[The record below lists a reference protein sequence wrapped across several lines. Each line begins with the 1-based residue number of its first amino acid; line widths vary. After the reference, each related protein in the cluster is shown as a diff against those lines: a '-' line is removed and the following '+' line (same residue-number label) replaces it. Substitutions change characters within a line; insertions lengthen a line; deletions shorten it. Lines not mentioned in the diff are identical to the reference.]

1 MDVTEAAPEYSSG
14 QSRPLGHSNL
24 GEKEDD
30 NSSSQRTTTATVK
43 KRTKTGCLSASSF
56 LSIFDFAYFILSIIG
71 RF

>member
-1 MDVTEAAPEYSSG
+1 MDVTEAAPEYSSAQSQPRG
-14 QSRPLGHSNL
+14 QSNL

-56 LSIFDFAYFILSIIG
+56 LSVFDLSRIVSCL
-71 RF
+71 